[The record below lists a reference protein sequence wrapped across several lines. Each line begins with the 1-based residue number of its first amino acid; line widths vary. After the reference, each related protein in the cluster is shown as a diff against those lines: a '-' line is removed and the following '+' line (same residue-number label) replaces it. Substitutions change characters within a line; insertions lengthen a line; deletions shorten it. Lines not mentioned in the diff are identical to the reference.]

1 METHAN
7 IAVMSEEAR
16 NRVFHYRYKSL
27 IKSQAVLCR
36 VLSQNNKIEIFSY
49 KTAFLIARHKRP
61 FTESETIIKP
71 ALNIFCEI
79 FEGELF
85 ARKVQEA
92 VNKSAL
98 CNNTITRLIQTIA
111 ADLKEQLLEDFRIS
125 PWTALAVN
133 ESTDTTAQ
141 AQLLIFGRF
150 LKESSVT
157 GNCLLAF
164 HLKPQEA
171 KIFLVEFNAMIDVD
185 FHGELDFGEAK
196 KDLLDYLRN
205 LTENMNLRFKDLIAE
220 SFDFVQFPFK
230 TDIFI
235 TNCGAIALEMAEL
248 QADVEERINFDVFQ
262 GSVLDTVTK
271 QVFSS

>member
-1 METHAN
+1 MYN
-7 IAVMSEEAR
+7 
-16 NRVFHYRYKSL
+16 
-27 IKSQAVLCR
+27 
-36 VLSQNNKIEIFSY
+36 
-49 KTAFLIARHKRP
+49 
-61 FTESETIIKP
+61 
-71 ALNIFCEI
+71 
-79 FEGELF
+79 GELF

-92 VNKSAL
+92 VNNSAL
-98 CNNTITRLIQTIA
+98 SNNTITRLIQTIA
-111 ADLKEQLLEDFRIS
+111 ADLKEQILEDFRNS

-150 LKESSVT
+150 LKGSSVT
-157 GNCLLAF
+157 EELLACISPETTTRGEDIF
-164 HLKPQEA
+164 SGIDKFFTENNLNWNKVIECSIDGAPSMMGKNIGVLGILSREYPHI
-171 KIFLVEFNAMIDVD
+171 KINHCKIHRPNWASKNLSPNFSDEFNAMIDVD

-248 QADVEERINFDVFQ
+248 QADDEARFNFDVFQ